1 MKSTQHR
8 GSNAENDR
16 TRRGKN
22 GNTISA
28 AGVDGDAKEITSEEA
43 RTRRGIKAAEETIN
57 NEGKV
62 KQTGK

>member
-43 RTRRGIKAAEETIN
+43 RTRRGIRAA
-57 NEGKV
+57 
-62 KQTGK
+62 